1 MTARHRWLTGAYAAL
16 SLADTALVGLGPRGR
31 RLHHV
36 VKPLLMPVLA
46 ARLAHETDR
55 GPVVRQVLAAQG
67 LSWGGDVALMGRSEA
82 RFLTG
87 VASFLGAHVAY
98 VAAFRSLGSGSP
110 TTSTAGRAV
119 LALSSVVVP
128 ANAVLAARR
137 DARFGVPVGV
147 YGLVLAAMAAT
158 AASLPDSSERG
169 RVRAGAALFLLSDS
183 LLGAQLFLRDEPH
196 PALES
201 AVMATYTTAQWL
213 ISDGARLA
221 TGDSSAV

>member
-1 MTARHRWLTGAYAAL
+1 MTARRRWLTTAYAAL
-16 SLADTALVGLGPRGR
+16 SIADTALVGLGPRGR

-46 ARLAHETDR
+46 VRLASDANDAAG

-98 VAAFRSLGSGSP
+98 VAAFRALGSGPP
-110 TTSTAGRAV
+110 TGNAAGRAV

-128 ANAVLAARR
+128 ANAVLAGRR
-137 DARFGVPVGV
+137 DARFGVPVGG
-147 YGLVLAAMAAT
+147 YGLVLAAMAAS
-158 AASLPDSSERG
+158 AATLPDSPARG
-169 RVRAGAALFLLSDS
+169 RVRAGAALFLMSDS

-213 ISDGARLA
+213 ISDGVRR
-221 TGDSSAV
+221 AVG